1 MFGRFRRVA
10 VGIFV
15 VCIFHLCPLVTGFR
29 PGDFSLFNVSQV
41 GAGSRGGYLHPEPI
55 LEPLR

>member
-41 GAGSRGGYLHPEPI
+41 GAGSSFDQVLLVGVFVRLG
-55 LEPLR
+55 